1 MEDRIAPTPAMN
13 VVLYEDQTMDPITVI
28 HLPSWM
34 TQRLVSGERLRVPMI
49 RRIRFEDTSGPIGP
63 VPKTSVTIWFERFV
77 RQGKPHW
84 FAFTA
89 EGDDALLCRATFLP
103 GQTREVQDR
112 ERAAFMK
119 GLLGIFSDQ

>member
-1 MEDRIAPTPAMN
+1 MEDRKAPVPAMN
-13 VVLYEDQTMDPITVI
+13 VVLYEDQTMEPITVI

-34 TQRLVSGERLRVPMI
+34 TQRLVSGQQLRIPMI
-49 RRIRFEDTSGPIGP
+49 RTIGREDPFGPIGP

-77 RQGKPHW
+77 RHGRSHW

-89 EGDDALLCRATFLP
+89 EGEDALLCRATFLA
-103 GQTREVQDR
+103 GQTREVQAR